1 MLSAGS
7 DITLTFSQK
16 MEAEVSQGKKNR
28 TRSLWIWVATF
39 VTGGFWI
46 LSVWIWFLVRP
57 DPIPEGGDHTAAMT
71 EVFGF
76 VEDADQGNYFT
87 RKLALMRLRLK
98 VDQLSDY
105 TVTKGFVDPIKLEY
119 GDRIFSREEW
129 LGF

>member
-1 MLSAGS
+1 
-7 DITLTFSQK
+7 
-16 MEAEVSQGKKNR
+16 MEADVSQGKRNR
-28 TRSLWIWVATF
+28 KRSLWIWVATF
-39 VTGGFWI
+39 VIGGFWI

-76 VEDADQGNYFT
+76 VEDANQGNYFT

-98 VDQLSDY
+98 VDQLTDY
-105 TVTKGFVDPIKLEY
+105 TVTKDFVDPIKLEY
-119 GDRIFSREEW
+119 GDRIFSRKEW